1 MSRLVIAGTGINA
14 ASHVTQ
20 EARAWIETAGRV
32 FFLLNAVQAV
42 EWLRHLR
49 PDASDLGELYT
60 AHTERR
66 RVYRLLAD
74 TILEPLEAGQD
85 VCAVFYGHPMIFVTP
100 SLQLIQQAQNDGHR
114 VTVCAG
120 VSAEDC
126 LFADL
131 GIDPASRGCQSYEA
145 TDFLL
150 HPRRFDTASGLVLWQ
165 IGVIG
170 NLTSR
175 IHEQHP
181 QGLSLLQ
188 EKLLAHYPASH
199 RVYIYEAAT
208 LPDTAPRVQ
217 VAEIQHMTG
226 ADVSP
231 ASTLYV
237 PPATA
242 PQIDETMLKA
252 LNLSLDDLK

>member
-14 ASHVTQ
+14 AAHITQ
-20 EARAWIETAGRV
+20 EARTWIESAGRV
-32 FFLLNAVQAV
+32 FFLLNASPAV
-42 EWLRHLR
+42 DWLRNLR

-60 AHTERR
+60 TYTERR
-66 RVYRLLAD
+66 RVYRLLAE
-74 TILEPLEAGQD
+74 TILESLEGGED

-100 SLQLIQQAQNDGHR
+100 SLQLIQQAQDNGHR

-120 VSAEDC
+120 ISAEDC

-131 GIDPASRGCQSYEA
+131 GVDPASRGCQSYEA

-150 HPRRFDTASGLVLWQ
+150 QPRRFDTSSGLILWQ

-175 IHEQHP
+175 IQEQHP
-181 QGLSLLQ
+181 RGMSLLQ
-188 EKLLAHYPASH
+188 QTLLQHYPAAH

-208 LPDTAPRVQ
+208 TADETPRVQ

-226 ADVSP
+226 AEVGP

-242 PQIDETMLKA
+242 PQLDEAMLDA
-252 LNLSLDDLK
+252 LNLSRDDLL